1 MDNWFSEE
9 FAHNF
14 SLLAFL
20 SLFSMLGPYAQTGRH
35 RKLVMTTWIVLI
47 AFGAACLAAAAVA
60 RLVGQPGYVA
70 GPLTLSGF
78 IVTVVFS
85 GLYRT
90 LVRAYQEAELRRMS
104 ARDIS

>member
-1 MDNWFSEE
+1 MDSWFSEE

-14 SLLAFL
+14 SLLASI
-20 SLFSMLGPYAQTGRH
+20 SLFSLLGPYAQTGRH

-47 AFGAACLAAAAVA
+47 VFGVACLAAAAVA
-60 RLVGQPGYVA
+60 WFVGQPAHVA
-70 GPLTLSGF
+70 GPLALSGF
-78 IVTVVFS
+78 VITVVFS

-104 ARDIS
+104 AQDIS